1 MPSLIDIF
9 NPSFLIFLGIMVLV
23 VALLVVYFEGK
34 MREQNHKIS
43 SMLSLV
49 SAMAEEVNVIRSNV
63 SISTVGGSSHTNKVP
78 FEFNPQINIS
88 ENTEDNKSLLFS
100 ENKQELIAVSDDDE
114 TASEY
119 ESETESDSGSGSDD
133 DENSDEE
140 SSVDSNFIELLQQS
154 QTIQIHDES
163 QDIKILK
170 INIEDFDKDNENKE
184 DLNEDNDIN
193 DLEEINDVFSDS
205 DNEIEDFDI
214 LHEQLNN
221 NTISLVGSNVI
232 IIDGVHD
239 IDDANIENDLN
250 VIDGL
255 NEHDLV
261 NKLDNTISKG
271 LPTDLDL
278 KTINISDLEE
288 IKNNNE
294 NIDYKKLSLNKLR
307 SVVLEKNLVEDSSK
321 LKKQE
326 LLKLLGAE

>member
-23 VALLVVYFEGK
+23 VALLIVYFEGK

-49 SAMAEEVNVIRSNV
+49 SAMAEEVNIIRSNV
-63 SISTVGGSSHTNKVP
+63 SISTVGGSSHINKAP

-100 ENKQELIAVSDDDE
+100 ENKQELIAVSDDDDS
-114 TASEY
+114 ASEY
-119 ESETESDSGSGSDD
+119 ASETESESGSDD
-133 DENSDEE
+133 DDNCDEE

-170 INIEDFDKDNENKE
+170 INIEDFDKDNENQE
-184 DLNEDNDIN
+184 DLNEVNDMN
-193 DLEEINDVFSDS
+193 DLEDVNDVFSDSDS
-205 DNEIEDFDI
+205 DNEIEDVDI

-221 NTISLVGSNVI
+221 NTYSLAGSNVI
-232 IIDGVHD
+232 IIDGVHH
-239 IDDANIENDLN
+239 IYDANIENDLN
-250 VIDGL
+250 ENDGL
-255 NEHDLV
+255 NDIELV
-261 NKLDNTISKG
+261 NELDNTITQG

-278 KTINISDLEE
+278 KSINISDLEE
-288 IKNNNE
+288 NKNNNE
-294 NIDYKKLSLNKLR
+294 NVDYKKLSLNKLR
-307 SVVLEKNLVEDSSK
+307 SVVLEKNLVGDSSK